1 MEHEQAGKI
10 ATIPGRGSRPSG
22 LKDHRASLK
31 KLEDRLFEIDQ
42 LSDQKGDSNEDDVS
56 TDSDTEELLNR
67 YAPAIKDV
75 QGGLDVSSREH
86 IAPDISQQTTM
97 RAAANL
103 ESTLRSRRLKQ
114 EQAAGDNA
122 KTTGR
127 EGGIYTQT
135 QPSTMP
141 FQPKSTTTSRST
153 NKTLLSHH
161 SSEQEDLSSALLSL
175 ATALKQST
183 VSFADSLTAS
193 NPIVDQATSALDKSS
208 GGMEAAQ
215 KRMGML
221 RRMTEGK
228 GRWGRL
234 ILYAW
239 VGGLWI
245 VLILIMFVM
254 PKLRF

>member
-1 MEHEQAGKI
+1 MN
-10 ATIPGRGSRPSG
+10 TY
-22 LKDHRASLK
+22 RASLER
-31 KLEDRLFEIDQ
+31 LEDRLFEIDQ
-42 LSDQKGDSNEDDVS
+42 LSDQEGDSDGDDVS

-67 YAPAIKDV
+67 YAPRVKDV
-75 QGGLDVSSREH
+75 QGGLDVSARESL
-86 IAPDISQQTTM
+86 APDISQETTM

-103 ESTLRSRRLKQ
+103 ESTLRSRRLRQ
-114 EQAAGDNA
+114 EQATGANTSA
-122 KTTGR
+122 TGR
-127 EGGIYTQT
+127 DSGTYSQS
-135 QPSTMP
+135 QPSAIP
-141 FQPKSTTTSRST
+141 FQPKSTTASRST
-153 NKTLLSHH
+153 NETLLSHH
-161 SSEQEDLSSALLSL
+161 SSEQEDISGALLSL